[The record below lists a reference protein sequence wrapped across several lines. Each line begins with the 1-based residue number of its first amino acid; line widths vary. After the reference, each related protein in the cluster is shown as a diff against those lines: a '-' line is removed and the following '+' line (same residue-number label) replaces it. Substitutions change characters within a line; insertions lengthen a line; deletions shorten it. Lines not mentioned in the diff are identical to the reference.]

1 MWFCPV
7 PFWGF
12 CPDNLET
19 LPMDIDQLEDSALFK
34 ANSFPEMVDLSSDDD
49 VHSPRG
55 GQDGALDP
63 THVDASTTHESTADT
78 ELNAAPQDHSNP
90 KCICVFGVSTKWW
103 NLLTQMHP
111 LDHPWQDGTF
121 ADPVPGADALTQH
134 ERIAYVLGRA
144 KEKRLKASG
153 KVVHR
158 PVPAPLRSR
167 GVEKPVEG
175 PSPPCEASGSSGGM
189 EAASAGACEKG
200 EDVSSLLSLEPP
212 LVLRREQLCANF
224 RKGVRGGEDGG
235 SEGENQDLE
244 EAEPKTRPRK
254 AAAKAL
260 AKASAKAKAKT
271 DKPKPK
277 SHKETKRGK
286 TAAQKTASKAK
297 GAEGDDGGNGK
308 QKRGAPQTWA
318 RRYFPN
324 VASDLAKFQAIK
336 DTFEG
341 QIRPHIRRQ
350 SSFQDRVKKSIP
362 SSCIFLKPPH
372 LFVLSSPCG
381 GPMAFGFRTLSTSC
395 ARRHLCRL
403 LRPMA
408 LTSSAAR
415 LSRAWWTDSWTV
427 KMWDPILPFEHCFS
441 TF

>member
-1 MWFCPV
+1 
-7 PFWGF
+7 
-12 CPDNLET
+12 
-19 LPMDIDQLEDSALFK
+19 
-34 ANSFPEMVDLSSDDD
+34 
-49 VHSPRG
+49 
-55 GQDGALDP
+55 
-63 THVDASTTHESTADT
+63 
-78 ELNAAPQDHSNP
+78 
-90 KCICVFGVSTKWW
+90 
-103 NLLTQMHP
+103 MHP

-200 EDVSSLLSLEPP
+200 EDVSHLLSLEPP

-244 EAEPKTRPRK
+244 EETRPRK
-254 AAAKAL
+254 PAAKAL

-318 RRYFPN
+318 RRYFPKD
-324 VASDLAKFQAIK
+324 ASDLVKFQAIK

-350 SSFQDRVKKSIP
+350 SSFQDRVKKLQLHFCKAPSLVCALFTMWWPYGFWLQDPFYQLCQKAFVQTPPADGSYEQCCEIVQSLVDGFLNREDVRPYPSI
-362 SSCIFLKPPH
+362 
-372 LFVLSSPCG
+372 
-381 GPMAFGFRTLSTSC
+381 RTLFFYFLVC
-395 ARRHLCRL
+395 PRL
-403 LRPMA
+403 VR
-408 LTSSAAR
+408 
-415 LSRAWWTDSWTV
+415 V
-427 KMWDPILPFEHCFS
+427 ILKAQRCQADFCLGPS
-441 TF
+441 LI

>member
-1 MWFCPV
+1 
-7 PFWGF
+7 
-12 CPDNLET
+12 
-19 LPMDIDQLEDSALFK
+19 
-34 ANSFPEMVDLSSDDD
+34 
-49 VHSPRG
+49 
-55 GQDGALDP
+55 
-63 THVDASTTHESTADT
+63 
-78 ELNAAPQDHSNP
+78 
-90 KCICVFGVSTKWW
+90 
-103 NLLTQMHP
+103 MHP
-111 LDHPWQDGTF
+111 LDHPWQDGAF

-200 EDVSSLLSLEPP
+200 EDVSHLLSLEPP

-244 EAEPKTRPRK
+244 EETRPRK
-254 AAAKAL
+254 PAAKAL

-318 RRYFPN
+318 RRYFPKD
-324 VASDLAKFQAIK
+324 ASDLVKFQAIK
-336 DTFEG
+336 DTFFAG
-341 QIRPHIRRQ
+341 
-350 SSFQDRVKKSIP
+350 RVP
-362 SSCIFLKPPH
+362 SRIGSRNCSCIFVKPPH

-415 LSRAWWTDSWTV
+415 LSRAWWTDS
-427 KMWDPILPFEHCFS
+427 
-441 TF
+441 